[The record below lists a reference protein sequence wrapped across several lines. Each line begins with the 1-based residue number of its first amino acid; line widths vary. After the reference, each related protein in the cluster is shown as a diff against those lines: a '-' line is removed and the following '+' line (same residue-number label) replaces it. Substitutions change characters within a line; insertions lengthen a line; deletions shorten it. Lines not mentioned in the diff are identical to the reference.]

1 MPSEK
6 EMDEYM
12 LGLGFENNEVIEIKV
27 NADQIDKIYF

>member
-1 MPSEK
+1 
-6 EMDEYM
+6 MDEYM